1 MSDSSLSVSAR
12 PSGYH
17 DFGGLAGLRG
27 EAAQGSDGALHETAK
42 QFETYFIQQ
51 VMKTMRESIEK
62 SDLTDNQDG
71 EMFQDLMDK
80 EVAAKMAERGSL
92 GLAQMIESSMS
103 QRMSAAT
110 PSTQEV
116 LAARGMP
123 LVAPAQAA
131 PLAGDAAAARP
142 VPKSGGAMSLDSGLY
157 GRQPRTSEPPAT
169 SVNPQGGE
177 Q

>member
-51 VMKTMRESIEK
+51 VMKTMRDSIEK
-62 SDLTDNQDG
+62 SELTDNPDAD
-71 EMFQDLMDK
+71 MFQDLMDK

-92 GLAQMIESSMS
+92 GLARMIEQTMA
-103 QRMSAAT
+103 QRMPVAP
-110 PSTQEV
+110 PSTQDV
-116 LAARGMP
+116 LAARGAMP
-123 LVAPAQAA
+123 LAAPAQAV
-131 PLAGDAAAARP
+131 PLAGEAATPRALPR
-142 VPKSGGAMSLDSGLY
+142 SGGPMSLDSGLY
-157 GRQPRTSEPPAT
+157 GRQPSNTPPAPAAA
-169 SVNPQGGE
+169 SQGGE
-177 Q
+177 P